1 MIGEIAKMA
10 APNSPPKAP
19 NPSSDDNVK
28 SQDYSTLST
37 QLDTIPRPSDE
48 HWDLFSVSAL
58 AAVKMLAEA
67 TQTLSDFMGDIPP
80 TPPAS
85 RPTTP
90 RRLAPTTPPAQT
102 HQCPMS
108 PISPVS
114 PTPLNGSSI
123 TPVSMPSPEAHRDEP
138 TVPLVEVGA
147 DAQEIALQQ
156 IAISRRFYLKSVPPF
171 SLTDYLLRIHQY
183 CPHSPGVY
191 LAAATYVH
199 RLCVSEV
206 LVPATSKTVHRVT
219 LAAIRI
225 ASKVLEDNKWSQDRI
240 SKVGGVSR
248 KELQRLE
255 ISLCYLLN
263 FELFINEEEI
273 RKRMFMLQQA
283 ARQTMSVKR
292 RLSDG
297 FKMKLAIRPMTK
309 VAAQ

>member
-1 MIGEIAKMA
+1 ME
-10 APNSPPKAP
+10 APASPPKAP

-28 SQDYSTLST
+28 PQDYSAAST
-37 QLDTIPRPSDE
+37 QLDTVPRLHDE
-48 HWDLFSVSAL
+48 HWDIFSVSAL

-85 RPTTP
+85 RPATP
-90 RRLAPTTPPAQT
+90 KHLEPTTPPARA
-102 HQCPMS
+102 HQFPLS
-108 PISPVS
+108 PISPIS
-114 PTPLNGSSI
+114 PTPLNGFSI

-138 TVPLVEVGA
+138 TVPPVEVGA
-147 DAQEIALQQ
+147 DAEEIALQQ
-156 IAISRRFYLKSVPPF
+156 VAISRRFYLKSVPPF

-255 ISLCYLLN
+255 ISLCFLLN
-263 FELFINEEEI
+263 FELFISEEEI
-273 RKRMFMLQQA
+273 RKRMFLLQQA
-283 ARQTMSVKR
+283 ARQSSSVKR

-297 FKMKLAIRPMTK
+297 FKMKLAIRPMAK
-309 VAAQ
+309 LDGQ